1 MQPVLTHDHLGKTF
15 RDFWLRPRVRAV
27 DDRCLASAPG
37 EILGL
42 LGPNGS
48 GKSTTIKMLLGL
60 LRPTDGSV
68 AVFGQRPDSAAVRA
82 RIGYLPE
89 VSTLYRHLTPRE
101 TLEYFAAL
109 FDLPRTVRRG
119 RIAELL
125 HMVGLEEAADR
136 PVGEFSKGMARRV
149 GLAQALVNDPDF
161 VVLDEPT
168 SGLDP
173 IGRHQVKTLIRQLAL
188 RGKTVLLSSHLL
200 AEVADVC
207 DRVAVLYRGRLQAS
221 GRVGDLLARR
231 ESLRF
236 TVPAPDPAAVDR
248 LRAAFR
254 AEAGADPVVDHP
266 SMTLEDYFLDIIARV
281 DGAAAT
287 EPTLAPFLSGRAGS
301 GEDAAGGRP

>member
-1 MQPVLTHDHLGKTF
+1 MNPVLTLDHLCKTF

-27 DDRCLASAPG
+27 DDLTLSVQPG

-60 LRPTDGSV
+60 LRPTDGTV
-68 AVFGQRPDSAAVRA
+68 RVFGERPDSAAVRA

-101 TLEYFAAL
+101 TLDYFAAL
-109 FDLPRTVRRG
+109 FDLPRAVRRD
-119 RIAELL
+119 RTAELL
-125 HMVGLEEAADR
+125 RMVGLEEAADR
-136 PVGEFSKGMARRV
+136 TVGEFSKGMARRV

-173 IGRHQVKTLIRQLAL
+173 IGRHQVKTLIRQIAA

-236 TVPAPDPAAVDR
+236 TVPAPDAAVVER
-248 LRAAFR
+248 LRAAIR
-254 AEAGADPVVDHP
+254 AEAGAEPVVDHP

-287 EPTLAPFLSGRAGS
+287 EPKLAPFLSGGGAG
-301 GEDAAGGRP
+301 DAADAGDRP

>member
-1 MQPVLTHDHLGKTF
+1 MQTILRLDRLGKTF

-27 DDRCLASAPG
+27 DDLSLEVHAG
-37 EILGL
+37 EVLGL

-60 LRPTDGSV
+60 LRPTAG
-68 AVFGQRPDSAAVRA
+68 AVSLFGRAPDDPAVRA

-101 TLEYFAAL
+101 TLDYFAAL
-109 FDLPRTVRRG
+109 FDLPRPVRRE
-119 RIAELL
+119 RTAQLL
-125 HMVGLEEAADR
+125 AMVGLEDAADR

-173 IGRHQVKTLIRQLAL
+173 IGRHQVKTLVRQLAD

-207 DRVAVLYRGRLQAS
+207 DRVAVLYRGRLQAT
-221 GRVGDLLARR
+221 GRVSDLLARR

-236 TVPAPDPAAVDR
+236 TIPAPDDAATVER

-254 AEAGADPVVDHP
+254 AETGADPDVDHP
-266 SMTLEDYFLDIIARV
+266 TMTLEDYFLGIIARV
-281 DGAAAT
+281 DGDAAVR
-287 EPTLAPFLSGRAGS
+287 PTLAPFLSRTDG
-301 GEDAAGGRP
+301 DAR

>member
-1 MQPVLTHDHLGKTF
+1 MEEQILVLDHLGKTF
-15 RDFWLRPRVRAV
+15 RDFWMRPRVHAV
-27 DDRCLASAPG
+27 DDLSLSIRPG

-60 LRPTDGSV
+60 LRPTTGTV
-68 AVFGQRPDSAAVRA
+68 RVFGERPDSATVRA

-89 VSTLYRHLTPRE
+89 VSTLYKHLTPRE
-101 TLEYFAAL
+101 TLDYFGAL
-109 FDLPRTVRRG
+109 FDLPRAVRRE
-119 RIAELL
+119 RTAELL
-125 HMVGLEEAADR
+125 RMVGLEEAADR
-136 PVGEFSKGMARRV
+136 AIGEFSKGMARRV

-173 IGRHQVKTLIRQLAL
+173 IGRHQVKTLVRELAD

-221 GRVGDLLARR
+221 GSIADLLARR
-231 ESLRF
+231 ERLRF
-236 TVPAPDPAAVDR
+236 TVPAPDPAVVER

-254 AEAGADPVVDHP
+254 AEIGAEPAVDHP
-266 SMTLEDYFLDIIARV
+266 SMTLEDYFLEIIARV
-281 DGAAAT
+281 DGSAAVA
-287 EPTLAPFLSGRAGS
+287 PKLAPFLSDS
-301 GEDAAGGRP
+301 TP

>member
-1 MQPVLTHDHLGKTF
+1 
-15 RDFWLRPRVRAV
+15 
-27 DDRCLASAPG
+27 
-37 EILGL
+37 
-42 LGPNGS
+42 
-48 GKSTTIKMLLGL
+48 
-60 LRPTDGSV
+60 
-68 AVFGQRPDSAAVRA
+68 
-82 RIGYLPE
+82 
-89 VSTLYRHLTPRE
+89 
-101 TLEYFAAL
+101 
-109 FDLPRTVRRG
+109 
-119 RIAELL
+119 
-125 HMVGLEEAADR
+125 
-136 PVGEFSKGMARRV
+136 MARRV

-173 IGRHQVKTLIRQLAL
+173 IGRHQVKTLIRQIAA

-236 TVPAPDPAAVDR
+236 TVPAPDAAVVER
-248 LRAAFR
+248 LRAAIR
-254 AEAGADPVVDHP
+254 AEAGAEPVMDHP

-287 EPTLAPFLSGRAGS
+287 EPKLAPFLSGSGAGNAA
-301 GEDAAGGRP
+301 DAGDRP